1 MVEQIKLKMNR
12 AERRKIKRMDLSN
25 SKDKR
30 IIHQGK
36 LQRIAQ
42 MKNKSGVSSFKQGLF
57 IALIICF
64 VLLLLTK

>member
-12 AERRKIKRMDLSN
+12 AERRKLKRVNLSN
-25 SKDKR
+25 SKDKK

-36 LQRIAQ
+36 LQKIAEI
-42 MKNKSGVSSFKQGLF
+42 KRKSGVSSFKQGLF

-64 VLLLLTK
+64 VLLLLSK